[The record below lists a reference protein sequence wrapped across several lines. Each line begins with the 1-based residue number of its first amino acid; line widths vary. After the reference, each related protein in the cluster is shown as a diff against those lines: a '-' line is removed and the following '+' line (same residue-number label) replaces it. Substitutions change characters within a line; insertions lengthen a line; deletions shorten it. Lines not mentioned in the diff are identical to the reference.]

1 MVPTDQPARF
11 GLYKIA
17 AATPLVE
24 IGNPLK
30 NAEQILAL
38 LEDAELKSADIIV
51 LPELSVSAYTCG
63 DLFFQ
68 ETLLKDVEAAV
79 VSLCSSL
86 KDDPRMVA
94 VGAPLLW
101 HGRLY
106 NCAVVLFGGKIQG
119 VVPKTHI
126 PNYQE
131 FYEKRWVASGEG
143 IVGSEI
149 QIGGEPYPF
158 GTDLIFQYQGA
169 NVGIEICEDLW
180 VPTPPSSWLCENGA
194 DIILNLSATD
204 DNIGKYSYIRGLVAS
219 QSARCSCGYAYASA
233 GAGESST
240 DLVFSGIDLVAAD
253 GAIIGA
259 NERFAGSPSY
269 STGIIDVEKLR
280 NDRRKYSTYFD
291 CSTPGKARFIDL
303 TASADK
309 PRFTLGEMRVEK
321 HPFVP
326 SSKENRDAVCRE
338 IAEIQS
344 WGLARRL
351 EALPSHGITVGISGG
366 LDSTLALLTARRTY
380 QKLGLDLKEIV
391 GITMPSKANSE
402 RTKGN
407 SHKLMERLG
416 VTAREIPISAAVKQ
430 HFLDI
435 EQPEDKYDVVYENG
449 QARERTQILMDV
461 ANKTGGIVLGTGD
474 MSELALGWCTY
485 NGDHMSM
492 YNVNAGVPK
501 TLVKYLVDWYADNTE
516 DPLLRETLKDI
527 IDTPISPELIPSE
540 KGNEIKQQTEDFVGP
555 YELNDF
561 YMYHVL
567 RNGFSP
573 AKIFSLAEIAFGD
586 KYSREELKERLTGFY
601 KRFFSQQ
608 FKRSCMPDGPKIG
621 SVCLSPRGDW
631 RMPSDAKGRV
641 WIEEAENL

>member
-1 MVPTDQPARF
+1 MVPTDQTARF

-24 IGNPLK
+24 IGNPSK
-30 NAEQILAL
+30 NVEQILAL
-38 LEDAELKSADIIV
+38 LAEEELKSADIIGF
-51 LPELSVSAYTCG
+51 PELSVSAYTCG

-101 HGRLY
+101 QGRLF
-106 NCAVVLFGGKIQG
+106 NCAVVLYGGKIQG

-131 FYEKRWVASGEG
+131 FYEKRWFASGEG
-143 IVGSEI
+143 IVESEI

-219 QSARCSCGYAYASA
+219 QSARCRCGYAYASA

-303 TASADK
+303 KASADK
-309 PRFTLGEMRVEK
+309 PRFAMEEMRVEK

-366 LDSTLALLTARRTY
+366 LDSTLALLTAHRTY
-380 QKLGLDLKEIV
+380 RKLGLDLKEIV

-573 AKIFSLAEIAFGD
+573 AKIFRLAEIAFGE
-586 KYSREELKERLTGFY
+586 KYSRDELKERLTGFY

-631 RMPSDAKGRV
+631 RMPSDAKGRA